1 MGTALTNV
9 ETVEWVAFFRDV
21 PAARRGVLVAL
32 LAAAPATA
40 GQHAYTVTDIT
51 SLGSL
56 EAVKRTIEAVPG
68 FRIGDVEYFMQI
80 YSAIQG
86 APDVDN
92 QAALITTLEL
102 AMAASAA
109 RGDSAAQ
116 RRTAIDKAV
125 TDSRRAW
132 RGWMILK
139 VILILRMLC

>member
-1 MGTALTNV
+1 MGTALTAA
-9 ETVEWVAFFRDV
+9 ESAEWVAFLRDV
-21 PAARRGVLVAL
+21 PAARRVNLVAL

-40 GQHAYTVTDIT
+40 GQRAYTVTDIT
-51 SLGSL
+51 AMGSL
-56 EAVKRTIEAVPG
+56 EAVRRTIESVPG

-109 RGDSAAQ
+109 CGASAAQ
-116 RRTAIDKAV
+116 RRTALNKAV
-125 TDSRRAW
+125 EAW
-132 RGWMILK
+132 RGWMLLK
-139 VILILRMLC
+139 VIATSVMLC